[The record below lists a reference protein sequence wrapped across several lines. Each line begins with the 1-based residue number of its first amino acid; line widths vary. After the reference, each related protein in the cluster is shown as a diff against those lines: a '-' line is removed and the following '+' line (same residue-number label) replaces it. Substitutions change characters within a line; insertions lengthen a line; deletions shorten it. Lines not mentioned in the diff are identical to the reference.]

1 MRGKNFVSSFFKAPL
16 KRLQGQRILDPSVH
30 SAQQVLLVP
39 PFTPEIASAVGL
51 ISPRLRYRA
60 DEKSRMLCQTEAN
73 AMSAREY
80 DALSPLFAQ
89 MPKPSRVLEIGPG
102 YGRSVVY
109 FSKKGV
115 WDESAEIDLYDA
127 TGTATKYKQKHYAA
141 PPQWPD
147 VSSFCGN
154 LPLLR
159 QFLDHNHITNYRLL
173 DAAKVPL
180 GQLPGPYGLIYG
192 FFSIGFHWSLEFYL
206 DDLSP
211 LLDERGVLICTLNK
225 QFQPFAALRN
235 FSVRVL
241 HCREIKKNAAPLAL
255 LVLSKSEL
263 PPVGVA
269 LSQEFPGF
277 KG

>member
-1 MRGKNFVSSFFKAPL
+1 VTSFFKAPL
-16 KRLQGQRILDPSVH
+16 KRLRGQRILDPSVH
-30 SAQQVLLVP
+30 GAEQVLLVP

-89 MPKPSRVLEIGPG
+89 MPKASRVLEIGPG

-109 FSKKGV
+109 FAKKGV
-115 WDESAEIDLYDA
+115 WDERAEIDLYDA

-154 LPLLR
+154 LSLLR
-159 QFLDHNHITNYRLL
+159 QFLDYNHITNYRLL

-180 GQLPGPYGLIYG
+180 GELPGPYGLIYG

-211 LLDERGVLICTLNK
+211 LLGESGVLICTLNK

-255 LVLSKSEL
+255 LALSKSEL
-263 PPVGVA
+263 PPVGVT
-269 LSQEFPGF
+269 LDQEFPGF
-277 KG
+277 NE

>member
-1 MRGKNFVSSFFKAPL
+1 MTVRSFLKAPL
-16 KRLQGQRILDPSVH
+16 KRLRGERILDSSVH
-30 SAQQVLLVP
+30 GAEQVLLVP

-60 DEKSRMLCQTEAN
+60 DERSRMLCQTEAN
-73 AMSAREY
+73 AMSAREH

-89 MPKPSRVLEIGPG
+89 MEKPRRVLEIGPG

-109 FSKKGV
+109 FAKKGV
-115 WDESAEIDLYDA
+115 WDERAEIHLYDA
-127 TGTATKYKQKHYAA
+127 TGSDTKYKQKHYAA
-141 PPQWPD
+141 PPRWPD

-159 QFLDHNHITNYRLL
+159 EFLDYNRITNYQIR

-180 GQLPGPYGLIYG
+180 GQLPGPYDLIYG

-206 DDLSP
+206 DDVVP
-211 LLDERGVLICTLNK
+211 LLGETGVLICTLNK
-225 QFQPFAALRN
+225 HFQPFAALRQ

-241 HCREIKKNAAPLAL
+241 PCLEIQKNAAPLIL
-255 LVLSKSEL
+255 LALSKREL
-263 PPVGVA
+263 PSAGMTLA
-269 LSQEFPGF
+269 EGFPGF
-277 KG
+277 TA

>member
-1 MRGKNFVSSFFKAPL
+1 MTVRSFFKAPL
-16 KRLQGQRILDPSVH
+16 KHLRGQRILDPSVH
-30 SAQQVLLVP
+30 GAEQVLLVP

-60 DEKSRMLCQTEAN
+60 DEQSRLLCQTEAN

-89 MPKPSRVLEIGPG
+89 VPKPRRVLEVGPG

-109 FSKKGV
+109 FAKKGV
-115 WDESAEIDLYDA
+115 WDERAEINLYDA
-127 TGTATKYKQKHYAA
+127 TGSDTKYKQKHYAT

-159 QFLDHNHITNYRLL
+159 EFLDYNRITNYQIL

-180 GQLPGPYGLIYG
+180 GQLPGPYDLIYG

-206 DDLSP
+206 DDVVP
-211 LLDERGVLICTLNK
+211 LLGETGMLICTLNK
-225 QFQPFAALRN
+225 HFQPFAALRQ

-241 HCREIKKNAAPLAL
+241 RCLEIQKNAAPLTL
-255 LVLSKSEL
+255 LALSKREL
-263 PPVGVA
+263 PSAGMTLA
-269 LSQEFPGF
+269 EGFPGF
-277 KG
+277 RA